1 MDYAGLN
8 DCWTNVDGDAYAPV
22 ADFTGRDSMAAPVV
36 ALGGRHI
43 DVDLLLLFH
52 AVAETLSFT
61 KAAKALAIDQSW
73 LSHKIRQF
81 EAALGLKL
89 FIRTT
94 RNVELTAAGRS
105 LLAPVRNMADVVHR
119 AHRAAEALSASI
131 SGVLRIGALP
141 FGFPD
146 PQRTRLIDRFIEQKP
161 DVQLEILSGPTP
173 MLLEHLH
180 AGRVDLAIVSAPFDV
195 AGLDLLLLR
204 ENRFCIMIPKAHR
217 FATLPT
223 IEAEHLQGVK
233 IVLPSGRHSPAA
245 FDTYYKPLLE
255 AGAIAV
261 RIPEFQCAP
270 AYASDWDLPIVCTQF
285 AAERYNRRD
294 FIIKPLGFIP
304 LCRKYLAR
312 LNNHRSPP
320 QQMMWDIF
328 VESLGDGRVAA

>member
-1 MDYAGLN
+1 MDYAEST
-8 DCWTNVDGDAYAPV
+8 DRWTNDDIDDHAPP
-22 ADFTGRDSMAAPVV
+22 ADTSGRDSMAAPVV
-36 ALGGRHI
+36 ALGGRQI
-43 DVDLLLLFH
+43 DVELLLLFH

-89 FIRTT
+89 FIRNT

-146 PQRTRLIDRFIEQKP
+146 PQRTRLIDQFIDLNP
-161 DVQLEILSGPTP
+161 DVQLEIFSGPTP
-173 MLLEHLH
+173 MLLKHLH
-180 AGRVDLAIVSAPFDV
+180 AGRVDLAIVSAPFDIS
-195 AGLDLLLLR
+195 GLDLVLLR
-204 ENRFCIMIPKAHR
+204 ENRFCIMIPKTHE
-217 FATLPT
+217 FAALPT

-233 IVLPSGRHSPAA
+233 IILPSGHHSPAA

-261 RIPEFQCAP
+261 AIPEFQCAS
-270 AYASDWDLPIVCTQF
+270 AYASDWVLPIVCTQF
-285 AAERYNRRD
+285 AAERYDRRD
-294 FIIKPLGFIP
+294 FIIKPLNFIP

-320 QQMMWDIF
+320 QQKMWDLVI
-328 VESLGDGRVAA
+328 ESLDRGKVAA